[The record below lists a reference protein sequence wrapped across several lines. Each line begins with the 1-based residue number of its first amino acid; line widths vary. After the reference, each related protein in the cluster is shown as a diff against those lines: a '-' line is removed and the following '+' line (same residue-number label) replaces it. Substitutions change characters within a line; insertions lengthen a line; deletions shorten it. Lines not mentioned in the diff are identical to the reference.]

1 MRMFSTVSLVV
12 LAGVL
17 SAGCLQKE
25 VTHTIYLSASGAAW
39 SVIEKDVR
47 SDEQVPERRIAEEH
61 DYVLAARAGRHPVAQ
76 AFRLL
81 GAQAVTTT
89 WLREGRPYTV
99 LTEARFS
106 SLEQLFKSVLRD
118 AQMHGEVAAVTTGCD
133 TRLTVRVDLSVEPRA
148 EDSALDALIGDA
160 GDYRLVLT
168 EGRFVSADGFTIS
181 GDGMVAVPDA
191 GKAPEGEVLTLGLAW
206 KSEGCR

>member
-25 VTHTIYLSASGAAW
+25 VAHTIYVSGSGATW

-47 SDEQVPERRIAEEH
+47 SDEQVPARRIAEEH

-76 AFRLL
+76 AFRRL

-89 WLREGRPYTV
+89 WLREQRPYTV
-99 LTEARFS
+99 LTEGRFAD
-106 SLEQLFKSVLRD
+106 LRALATAVLRESQARGD
-118 AQMHGEVAAVTTGCD
+118 ATLAREG
-133 TRLTVRVDLSVEPRA
+133 TRSTLTVRIDVTA
-148 EDSALDALIGDA
+148 ENAGDDDTLDALLADL
-160 GDYRLVLT
+160 GDYRVVLS
-168 EGRFVSADGFTIS
+168 EGRFISAVGFTIES
-181 GDGMVAVPDA
+181 DGAVARPDVPKTPEDGMLILRLVWDDTP
-191 GKAPEGEVLTLGLAW
+191 
-206 KSEGCR
+206 R